1 MKRDYIFHLCRVIDG
16 ALNGDREKVVA
27 YSEQLVTLLE
37 QEGEMEA
44 AKRIRQGLKNGKVAK
59 MVLARAEPYQPTG
72 GISQLPVDSESR
84 MPVADEEYLERGS
97 VKVVL
102 APAVQ
107 ERIARFL
114 DYFRA
119 ADRLFA
125 SGVSVSPTMLLYGS
139 PGTGKTL
146 VARFIA
152 SELGMP
158 LIVSR
163 ADGLISSYLGSTAK
177 NLRLLFEH
185 AAARPCVLFLDEF
198 DSLAKM
204 RDDSHELGEL
214 KRVVISLLQNIELRC
229 GVSIFCWPRPTT
241 NTCLT
246 GLYGVA
252 LPTNSGLTFLGRKS
266 EPRC

>member
-1 MKRDYIFHLCRVIDG
+1 M
-16 ALNGDREKVVA
+16 
-27 YSEQLVTLLE
+27 
-37 QEGEMEA
+37 
-44 AKRIRQGLKNGKVAK
+44 
-59 MVLARAEPYQPTG
+59 
-72 GISQLPVDSESR
+72 
-84 MPVADEEYLERGS
+84 
-97 VKVVL
+97 KVVL
-102 APAVQ
+102 TAAVQ

-163 ADGLISSYLGSTAK
+163 ADGLISLYLGSTAK

-214 KRVVISLLQNIELRC
+214 KRVVISLLQNIDASRREHILLAA
-229 GVSIFCWPRPTT
+229 T
-241 NTCLT
+241 NHEHL
-246 GLYGVA
+246 LDRAVWRRFAYKLQA
-252 LPTNSGLTFLGRKS
+252 DLPGKEERTAMLEMFLGGSATTPCWNHRPS
-266 EPRC
+266 